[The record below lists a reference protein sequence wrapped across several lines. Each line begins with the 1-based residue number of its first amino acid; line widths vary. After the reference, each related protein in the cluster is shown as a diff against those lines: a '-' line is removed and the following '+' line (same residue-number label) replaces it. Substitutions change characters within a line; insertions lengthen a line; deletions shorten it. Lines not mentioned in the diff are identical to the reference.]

1 MPRIAITTSNS
12 TSVNAAWRTV
22 YRVPCTGT
30 RSTVSGTRNCCSCS
44 LLIVLGLP
52 HHLLY
57 GGHARQHLRDAVLPQ
72 GPHALRPSLCAQLV
86 DALALENQGTHPV
99 REGQQFEEPGAPLVS
114 NAIAGL
120 AAGRTHQR
128 LGQLPRGQ
136 AQGGERL
143 RRRLDGHAA
152 VG

>member
-1 MPRIAITTSNS
+1 MPKIAITTNNS

-44 LLIVLGLP
+44 LFIVLGLP

-72 GPHALRPSLCAQLV
+72 GPHALRPGLCAQLLY
-86 DALALENQGTHPV
+86 ALSLEHQGTHAV
-99 REGQQFEEPGAPLVS
+99 GERQQFEQARAPLVS
-114 NAIAGL
+114 DAIAGL

-128 LGQLPRGQ
+128 PGPPPPGQ
-136 AQGGERL
+136 AP
-143 RRRLDGHAA
+143 
-152 VG
+152 